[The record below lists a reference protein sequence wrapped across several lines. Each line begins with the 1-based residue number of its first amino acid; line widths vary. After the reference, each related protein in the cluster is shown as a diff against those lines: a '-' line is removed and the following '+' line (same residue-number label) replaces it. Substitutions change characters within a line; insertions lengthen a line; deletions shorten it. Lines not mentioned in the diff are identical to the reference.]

1 MGQAKLGP
9 EGLALRHTV
18 CVRDRTVPTS
28 AVPRRRPR
36 AQRRTVGPQSRFSAP
51 RPVVPHPG
59 LPQAPLPGPRST
71 TSGASP
77 GPAHHLGA
85 AGRAPLGA
93 PGRGTGRGGAGRAA
107 GGGGP
112 GRAGPVV
119 LPRSAGTAAL
129 RLRPRHGFW
138 LRAALRLP
146 GSLWQVAGRLR
157 PVRTHAHAES
167 DSAQRRASHVYAAP
181 RVARASRGHRS
192 HRTSTCVSTARG
204 DTSVFG
210 GFADIGRIVC
220 DMWV

>member
-93 PGRGTGRGGAGRAA
+93 PGRGTGRGGAGRRGRGA
-107 GGGGP
+107 GP
-112 GRAGPVV
+112 GRAG
-119 LPRSAGTAAL
+119 
-129 RLRPRHGFW
+129 
-138 LRAALRLP
+138 
-146 GSLWQVAGRLR
+146 GSS
-157 PVRTHAHAES
+157 P
-167 DSAQRRASHVYAAP
+167 QRRDGGTEVAAP
-181 RVARASRGHRS
+181 PWLLAPSSSSTPWVTLAGSGAAASRPDT
-192 HRTSTCVSTARG
+192 RTRG
-204 DTSVFG
+204 K
-210 GFADIGRIVC
+210 
-220 DMWV
+220 